1 MGRNLAL
8 IGALLSITNTS
19 VFALELGDELTVLTD
34 RGGTAVSTYYYSKE
48 QANSDTE
55 QHLSIPRSGYMKGI
69 FPIRTT
75 LMSPGEVGADEMPN
89 LPPAY
94 QINTPMFIIGDDPVS
109 LQWLQDNSEFLE
121 SKRAVG
127 VVVNIETPERM
138 NEIRK
143 MVSTKVPISVAPGDD
158 IARTLGIKHYP
169 FYVDRD
175 GVMR

>member
-8 IGALLSITNTS
+8 MGMLLSIANTS
-19 VFALELGDELTVLTD
+19 AFGLELGDELTVLAD
-34 RGGTAVSTYYYSKE
+34 RGGIAVSTYYYSKE
-48 QANSDTE
+48 QSVADTE
-55 QHLSIPRSGYMKGI
+55 QHLSIPTTGYMKGI

-75 LMSPGEVGADEMPN
+75 LMSPGEVGEEEMPN
-89 LPPAY
+89 LPPSY

-121 SKRAVG
+121 SKSAVG
-127 VVVNIETPERM
+127 IVVSIETPERM

-143 MVSTKVPISVAPGDD
+143 MVSMKVPISVAPGDD